1 MDIIV
6 KDLCKGYGGQL
17 VLDHVS
23 FVAGSGI
30 TCIMAPSGAGKTTLL
45 RILLGLE
52 LPDSGTITGLSGR
65 RMSAV
70 FQEDRLLDHLDAQG
84 NLRFILGPAYEEQKA
99 RNLLAELGLAWERGK
114 PVRDWSGG
122 MRRRLALAR
131 ALLLPF
137 DVLTLDEPFTGLDR
151 ENRQRCQECIRQR
164 ADGKTVLLVTH
175 DVADAAGLNAGII
188 TLAS

>member
-1 MDIIV
+1 MRKMRREEFDAI
-6 KDLCKGYGGQL
+6 Y
-17 VLDHVS
+17 VLMELS
-23 FVAGSGI
+23 F
-30 TCIMAPSGAGKTTLL
+30 P
-45 RILLGLE
+45 
-52 LPDSGTITGLSGR
+52 
-65 RMSAV
+65 
-70 FQEDRLLDHLDAQG
+70 EDEFR
-84 NLRFILGPAYEEQKA
+84 PYEEQKA

-175 DVADAAGLNAGII
+175 DVADAVGLNAGII